1 VLLGRIGGDMM
12 RHQESLAAAMALAAA
27 AALSAAMRAL
37 AGPSA
42 RMATAAALGL
52 TAALSLQL
60 SLSYVWPLQFSEDP
74 RDRAGRWLAEHAPA
88 GARVGFTRSFH
99 GDRTYSPRIPEGH
112 QLRVEDLMLRHDF
125 DAVDAR
131 LQYIATSDFARERAE
146 GSTAPGLM
154 RALFNEKRYRM
165 VARFEPALRP
175 FSLPDRLGWLCPG
188 DLLYVRPTLYVF
200 ERRS

>member
-1 VLLGRIGGDMM
+1 
-12 RHQESLAAAMALAAA
+12 MALAAA

-37 AGPSA
+37 AGRRA
-42 RMATAAALGL
+42 RVATAAALGL

-60 SLSYVWPLQFSEDP
+60 SLTYVWPLQFSEDP

-99 GDRTYSPRIPEGH
+99 GDHTYAPRIPEGH
-112 QLRVEDLMLRHDF
+112 QLRVEGLMLRHDF

-131 LQYIATSDFARERAE
+131 LEYIATSDFARERAE
-146 GSTAPGLM
+146 GPTAPGLM

-165 VARFEPALRP
+165 VARFDPALRP
-175 FSLPDRLGWLCPG
+175 LSLPDRLGWLRPG

-200 ERRS
+200 ERRSLGPPSPSPHGVGSH